1 MSGARFFA
9 AAFFVTLFLQPP
21 PLLGETLRLRSGK
34 EFQII
39 DGKVSEKETE
49 EIFREAEEMLQ
60 GGRLDIAGEYWQ
72 MVIDRGRGTL
82 VSRAKSAQARLPKIE
97 YGSLLLL
104 RNGEIF
110 KGKIQ
115 ANLRADLLGLEGRE
129 EIPIWRVEEIVAEY
143 HPGYSFVSKTFYPL
157 PLLETKFRRGEL
169 KASRITSEI
178 EFVVEATDGSVAKAL
193 LGREYEV
200 LRTGDLGGQLQAM
213 TTERIIKVVI
223 YPDLK
228 RSE

>member
-157 PLLETKFRRGEL
+157 TLLEIKFRGSEL
-169 KASRITSEI
+169 KSARITGEV
-178 EFVVEATDGSVAKAL
+178 EFVVHTADGRVKRGL
-193 LGREYEV
+193 LGKEYQV
-200 LRTGDLGGQLQAM
+200 LNPDDLVGQLSAM
-213 TTERIIKVVI
+213 TADRISKVVI
-223 YPDLK
+223 YPDIK
-228 RSE
+228 RAE